1 MRSYLP
7 AYELRRPRDLRDALG
22 LLATEPGRW
31 QAFAGG
37 TDLMVLLEAGKLP
50 HKRFLSLWELPELRG
65 ITESNAYVTLG
76 ALTTYTELQRHPA
89 LRAFPLLCRAAA
101 ETGGVATQNRGTLA
115 GNIANA
121 SPAADSPPALLVYA
135 AELELVSAQGARWLP
150 YSGFHTGYKRMAMR
164 PDELIRRIRLPRD
177 ARPWRP
183 YYRKVGGRKAQAI
196 SKVCFAG
203 AAHMESGRL
212 VDVRIALASV
222 APVPLRCSRTEASL
236 RGRRVD
242 AAVLR
247 RAQEELA
254 GEIAPIDD
262 MRSTGRYRSRIAQ
275 NLLDDFL
282 RQAAATWA

>member
-1 MRSYLP
+1 
-7 AYELRRPRDLRDALG
+7 
-22 LLATEPGRW
+22 
-31 QAFAGG
+31 
-37 TDLMVLLEAGKLP
+37 
-50 HKRFLSLWELPELRG
+50 
-65 ITESNAYVTLG
+65 
-76 ALTTYTELQRHPA
+76 
-89 LRAFPLLCRAAA
+89 
-101 ETGGVATQNRGTLA
+101 
-115 GNIANA
+115 
-121 SPAADSPPALLVYA
+121 
-135 AELELVSAQGARWLP
+135 
-150 YSGFHTGYKRMAMR
+150 MAMR